1 MADVGLIAQLKA
13 AKRRDLR
20 DHDLSHVNFNI
31 LRGVYK
37 LTGKKVGGSAMGS
50 STMR

>member
-13 AKRRDLR
+13 AKKRDLR

-31 LRGVYK
+31 IKGAYK
-37 LTGKKVGGSAMGS
+37 LTRKKVGGIAMGS
-50 STMR
+50 SAMR